1 MAGGTIDLKRL
12 TTEELSGVVSIYPW
26 FGAARKELCERM
38 AAVGGAEDRGGRL
51 FAESALYLPCRKRL
65 AEILETSAVRE
76 YADADVKA
84 LIEAQLK
91 SRLESGS
98 ASRFDSGLGFIP
110 DSGSDFPQASQ
121 GGSGSA
127 GKQESANGE
136 SDGEPGAGYRRE
148 VHIVGGDYFSAA
160 DYDGVRGADDNFF
173 RQVAKDSTEGSR
185 AKDDRAVPHLGFYTQ
200 TLAEIY
206 AEQGYFDEA
215 KQIYSQLILAYP
227 EKSAYFA
234 SLIEKLG

>member
-1 MAGGTIDLKRL
+1 MAGGTIDLKKL
-12 TTEELSGVVSIYPW
+12 TVEELSGVISIYPW

-38 AAVGGAEDRGGRL
+38 AAVAGAEDRGGRL
-51 FAESALYLPCRKRL
+51 FAESALYIPCRKRL
-65 AEILETSAVRE
+65 AEVLEESAVRE

-84 LIEAQLK
+84 LIESQLAEG
-91 SRLESGS
+91 RETG
-98 ASRFDSGLGFIP
+98 AE
-110 DSGSDFPQASQ
+110 
-121 GGSGSA
+121 GG
-127 GKQESANGE
+127 QET
-136 SDGEPGAGYRRE
+136 GYRRE
-148 VHIVGGDYFSAA
+148 VHIVGGDYFSAE
-160 DYDGVRGADDNFF
+160 DYKGVKGADDNFF
-173 RQVAKDSTEGSR
+173 RHVTGRGAEEKLTKDE
-185 AKDDRAVPHLGFYTQ
+185 RAVPHLGFYTR

>member
-1 MAGGTIDLKRL
+1 MKRL
-12 TTEELSGVVSIYPW
+12 TVEELSGVINIYPW
-26 FGAARKELCERM
+26 FGAARKELCRRT
-38 AAVGGAEDRGGRL
+38 AAVAGAEDRGGRL
-51 FAESALYLPCRKRL
+51 FAESALYIPCRKRL
-65 AEILETSAVRE
+65 AEILEESAVRE
-76 YADADVKA
+76 YVDADVKA
-84 LIEAQLK
+84 LIESQLAEK
-91 SRLESGS
+91 
-98 ASRFDSGLGFIP
+98 
-110 DSGSDFPQASQ
+110 
-121 GGSGSA
+121 
-127 GKQESANGE
+127 KESAAE
-136 SDGEPGAGYRRE
+136 DGQTTGYRRE

-160 DYDGVRGADDNFF
+160 DYDGVKGADDNFF

-185 AKDDRAVPHLGFYTQ
+185 VKDDRAVPHLGFYTQ

>member
-1 MAGGTIDLKRL
+1 MATGTIDLKRL
-12 TTEELSGVVSIYPW
+12 TAEELSGVVSIYPW

-38 AAVGGAEDRGGRL
+38 AAVGGAEDGGGRL

-65 AEILETSAVRE
+65 AEILESSAIRE

-84 LIEAQLK
+84 LIEAQFK
-91 SRLESGS
+91 SRLE
-98 ASRFDSGLGFIP
+98 A
-110 DSGSDFPQASQ
+110 PQESQ
-121 GGSGSA
+121 TGSGTA
-127 GKQESANGE
+127 
-136 SDGEPGAGYRRE
+136 GEPESEGGEPATGYRRE
-148 VHIVGGDYFSAA
+148 VRIAGGDYFSAA

-173 RQVAKDSTEGSR
+173 RNVVKDSSGGSR
-185 AKDDRAVPHLGFYTQ
+185 PKEEGQVPHLGFYTQ

-206 AEQGYFDEA
+206 AEQGYSDEA